1 MTFKRHKI
9 DLLSAFQPKQKTIVN
24 PFLGSSA
31 AAGVDP
37 GDGTNESIPMGNSGP
52 LPGVSLDNGIIPP
65 SRGKSQQMA
74 LYNNTTTNSSS
85 SNSKEKERQVESP
98 RPHRK
103 IEVPDKPDKKHR
115 HGHHHKK
122 RKDKKSR
129 IYDDPAVVAGYTAV
143 PLLDSV
149 TLPRGGLSIETKAV
163 GRIQFGI
170 PPETIKDS
178 MRLGLD
184 IPEIY
189 IVPVERFCREMGPA
203 LGINLAEFEFPAYF
217 NYFVRGRKVTLV
229 VDSDE
234 AEINIRNV
242 FGETLLGPAQFR
254 NHAYPKANEEEDFD
268 PSFPEED
275 RPNFYREF
283 YHFRTAEK
291 STDFSELNT
300 DTLIGFVH
308 FQGNQ
313 EDKDTMKSAP
323 TRIGMPPVQE
333 NFESSRRLSATGK
346 TVRIAEEKDD
356 HSDPGAG
363 AIKRR
368 SISVNDLEA
377 LSLHGMD
384 GMEGSSAKVKAQRR
398 GSTESS
404 SSLMSSSSY
413 DASSSWADT
422 ASVQPDEAGTPRSTW
437 MFSQVRWLGEVA
449 TVYPPNATPEQRR
462 TNKTKRVEI
471 FKMPG
476 GTEYVIHDVD
486 ESGTIVGKAR
496 FSGTVK
502 VPDEIAVEGFMAP
515 PGADDDAGE
524 DTPVDIEIG
533 HTIETR
539 SNDGAST
546 GDIYTVPKAVI
557 PPTFHPPSF
566 GVTVLGNSHGFDKN
580 GSTSGYVL
588 WINGRGIMID
598 PPPYSSSTLEREGIR
613 PQMIVAII
621 ITHCHADHDAGAFQ
635 KVLTGSRVA
644 MITTPTIYKSFIRK
658 YAALSG
664 LSQTLLRHS
673 HRHRPAIIGQ
683 ALKFQGAKFH
693 FSYTLHTIPCI
704 AFKVEWRGR
713 SMVFTGDHLNSPP
726 LIGTLEEKG
735 VLSRGRANS
744 LKDIP
749 LLECDLLLHE
759 AGAPPIHTPI
769 SVLQELPEKVRERL
783 YIVHTSALP
792 PDCGLRV
799 APTGTANTIRLDRRR
814 GFKSGRLL
822 SVGSDNGNS
831 TESGDVSNSP
841 TGFKH
846 ASASNN
852 FDVASLD
859 DGGHP
864 SLSVVGPYSGPT
876 LGDLAKAG
884 GGCKLPPLVF
894 LRPTCVSDAWF
905 ILNLLSAVPF
915 FSSLSYVNTMEV
927 LEIAQVELFCSDEV
941 VVSVA
946 KRPELLCVVWE
957 GTLVE
962 RDCEGATP
970 AIEAAQADND
980 SEISSDLE
988 GSAGRKDNM
997 TVWHAGDWTGP
1008 IALQPDF
1015 DRSADKSTQERPRD
1029 VVAVSQEGVKVITLM
1044 MKDLLKIL
1052 KRGSKLFR
1060 KYQAVREK
1068 QIAEEAV
1075 LQATLQ
1081 ENEDRRL
1088 SEELERT
1095 RKLRGDNLLEV
1106 LKFSSALGKLTAF
1119 QKRHLESIAEGPR
1132 YFEEGSLLW
1141 QVGETVDYAFLIVTG
1156 TAVFGHRAEE
1166 DGHGSA
1172 SRRGSFEG
1180 VVSRR
1185 GSSEFSMDGRKVEED
1200 KLLAVPPNS
1209 EYARLETA
1217 LQNRVDKMEND
1228 VYDHPQDMLPREELA
1243 QNARDRF
1250 ANKVLA
1256 RLYSRRAYTAGLIFS
1271 RGHFLSDISRMV
1283 SGDLA
1288 YVQQTDEKKDRGHC
1302 HASNMVAG
1310 RNGCVAM
1317 VFSRSSLVP
1326 FLEAN
1331 PGVLLILLGTHAVV

>member
-1 MTFKRHKI
+1 MTLKRHKI
-9 DLLSAFQPKQKTIVN
+9 DLLSAFQPKQKNLVN
-24 PFLGSSA
+24 SFLPSGARGIDAGNINSSVNLPVA
-31 AAGVDP
+31 
-37 GDGTNESIPMGNSGP
+37 GP
-52 LPGVSLDNGIIPP
+52 LPGVSMDNGGILPHVKDKTDHLAP
-65 SRGKSQQMA
+65 
-74 LYNNTTTNSSS
+74 LYDQ
-85 SNSKEKERQVESP
+85 SKRHDTKQEVGSSP

-103 IEVPDKPDKKHR
+103 IDVPEKPDKKHR
-115 HGHHHKK
+115 HGHKK
-122 RKDKKSR
+122 KNKKSR
-129 IYDDPAVVAGYTAV
+129 IYDDPAVVAGYTSV

-149 TLPRGGLSIETKAV
+149 SLPRGGLTIETKAV

-184 IPEIY
+184 IPNIY

-203 LGINLAEFEFPAYF
+203 LGINLAEFEFPGYF

-234 AEINIRNV
+234 AETNIRNV

-254 NHAYPKANEEEDFD
+254 NHEYPKANEDEDFD
-268 PSFPEED
+268 PIFPED
-275 RPNFYREF
+275 QRPNFYREF

-291 STDFSELNT
+291 STDYKELNI

-308 FQGNQ
+308 FQPNQ
-313 EDKDTMKSAP
+313 EDRDNIKSTN
-323 TRIGMPPVQE
+323 TRIGLPPVKE
-333 NFESSRRLSATGK
+333 KFEASRRLSATGK
-346 TVRIAEEKDD
+346 TVRIADGKDD

-363 AIKRR
+363 AGANKRR

-377 LSLHGMD
+377 LSLHGM
-384 GMEGSSAKVKAQRR
+384 EGSSSKMRAQRR

-413 DASSSWADT
+413 DASSSWTDA
-422 ASVQPDEAGTPRSTW
+422 ASVQADESGTPRTTW
-437 MFSQVRWLGEVA
+437 MFSQVRWLGDIA
-449 TVYPPNATPEQRR
+449 TVYPPDVTPEQRR

-476 GTEYVIHDVD
+476 GTEYVIHDVND
-486 ESGTIVGKAR
+486 DGVIVGKAR

-502 VPDEIAVEGFMAP
+502 VPDEIAVEGFMV
-515 PGADDDAGE
+515 PGDAMDDAASG
-524 DTPVDIEIG
+524 TPSDIEIG
-533 HTIETR
+533 ATIETK
-539 SNDGAST
+539 SYDCAST
-546 GDIYTVPKAVI
+546 TDLFTIPRAVI

-566 GVTVLGNSHGFDKN
+566 GLTVLGNSHGFDKN

-644 MITTPTIYKSFIRK
+644 IITTPTIYKSFIRK

-726 LIGTLEEKG
+726 LIAKLEEKG
-735 VLSRGRANS
+735 VLTKGRADS
-744 LKDIP
+744 LRQIP
-749 LLECDLLLHE
+749 LQECDLLLHE

-792 PDCGLRV
+792 PDCGLKV
-799 APTGTANTIRLDRRR
+799 APTGTAGTIRLDQKRR
-814 GFKSGRLL
+814 GGQVTL
-822 SVGSDNGNS
+822 GNEIAEIGTS
-831 TESGDVSNSP
+831 QTSAV
-841 TGFKH
+841 
-846 ASASNN
+846 SASIGSSAKSHHGSAA
-852 FDVASLD
+852 FDTASLD

-864 SLSVVGPYSGPT
+864 SLTVTGAYSSPT
-876 LGDLAKAG
+876 LADASRFRGPG
-884 GGCKLPPLVF
+884 GMKLPPLVF

-927 LEIAQVELFCSDEV
+927 LEIAHVTLFCAEEV
-941 VVSVA
+941 VVPA
-946 KRPELLCVVWE
+946 DKRFELLCVVWE

-962 RDCEGATP
+962 RDCSNGERMLEDQSDA
-970 AIEAAQADND
+970 N

-988 GSAGRKDNM
+988 NGSVDRKDSL

-1008 IALQPDF
+1008 VALQPDF
-1015 DRSADKSTQERPRD
+1015 DRSADKSTTERPRD
-1029 VVAVSQEGVKVITLM
+1029 VVAVSQEGVKVITLL
-1044 MKDLLKIL
+1044 MKDLNKIL
-1052 KRGSKLFR
+1052 KRGSRLYR
-1060 KYQAVREK
+1060 KYQAVCEK
-1068 QIAEEAV
+1068 QVAEEN
-1075 LQATLQ
+1075 LLKATVKGGKGKR
-1081 ENEDRRL
+1081 ET
-1088 SEELERT
+1088 EELERT

-1106 LKFSSALGKLTAF
+1106 LNFNSALGKLTAF

-1132 YFEEGSLLW
+1132 YFEEGSSLW
-1141 QVGETVDYAFLIVTG
+1141 SIGDSVDFAFLIVTG
-1156 TAVFGHRAEE
+1156 TALFGHK
-1166 DGHGSA
+1166 SA
-1172 SRRGSFEG
+1172 DDDHNSSGRRNSFEG

-1185 GSSEFSMDGRKVEED
+1185 GSSEFSIDGRRVEED
-1200 KLLAVPPNS
+1200 KCLAVPPNS

-1217 LQNRVDKMEND
+1217 LQHRVSKMDND
-1228 VYDHPQDMLPREELA
+1228 VYDHPRDMLPREELA

-1250 ANKVLA
+1250 ANKVMA
-1256 RLYSRRAYTAGLIFS
+1256 RLYSRRAYTSGLIFS

-1283 SGDLA
+1283 SGDLSL
-1288 YVQQTDEKKDRGHC
+1288 DEKMNRGHC
-1302 HASNMVAG
+1302 HSSNMIAG

-1317 VFSRSSLVP
+1317 VFQRSTLVP
-1326 FLEAN
+1326 FLEGN